1 LPINLIAACDY
12 SNAIGYKND
21 LLVKLPED
29 MKNFQ
34 KLTTGHFVVMGS
46 NTFRS
51 IGSHLKNRQ
60 NLVITSKTKHD
71 LPDDVYAYHSVKDVL
86 FEYEHY
92 AEKQV
97 ELWVIGGQS
106 IYEQFLPHAD
116 KIYLTIIEHT
126 FPKAD
131 TFFPRFS
138 LVDWK
143 VIDRVDNKSDE
154 KHPYNYSFVTY
165 ERRNKD
171 K

>member
-1 LPINLIAACDY
+1 MTINLIAACDNL
-12 SNAIGYKND
+12 NAIGNKND

-60 NLVITSKTKHD
+60 NLVITSKTKHN
-71 LPDDVYAYHSVKDVL
+71 LPDDVYVYHSVSDVL
-86 FEYEHY
+86 FEYKHY
-92 AEKQV
+92 AEEQV

-126 FPKAD
+126 FSKAD
-131 TFFPRFS
+131 TYFPKFS
-138 LVDWK
+138 LVDW
-143 VIDRVDNKSDE
+143 RVANREDHKKDE

-165 ERRNKD
+165 EKRFNK